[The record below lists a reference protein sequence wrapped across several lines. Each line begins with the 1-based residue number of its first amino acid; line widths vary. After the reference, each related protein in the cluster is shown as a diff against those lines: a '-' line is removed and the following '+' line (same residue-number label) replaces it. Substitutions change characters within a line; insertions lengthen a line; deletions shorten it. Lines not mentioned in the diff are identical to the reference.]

1 MGLEFANKF
10 KNMGLISEETAEE
23 ARIENENMQNQNRH
37 NKHSKNNNKKQNTN
51 NKYVG
56 APYNFVPF
64 YNDVVG
70 VDEDNLKVHDKIR
83 DNLISGEI
91 SYTVKAET
99 PIFISDGNKDNP
111 NFVKNERGEYI
122 IPGSTM
128 RGLIR
133 NNVQILGLSSFDDDI
148 NDYNLMYRDVTGGID
163 KENYKE
169 LLGAKQISIGNGKKI
184 SILSNVK
191 AGYIGKKAGKYII
204 YKTKVDKIKKE
215 YQEMNYYALS
225 ERNINENIDS
235 FPYIK
240 KNNNCQ
246 QNILKGKKDD
256 FIKNVIK
263 GRTHYIGKENKQYD
277 PGFRRISYELADLN
291 KIVCIDDEGKC
302 SNDGYLVSSGQIRE
316 KKAHY
321 VIPAIDKTKDA
332 IEISNADINAYK
344 IDFEKKKNILGKNA
358 GYFKLPEENEI
369 KPVFYIVG
377 KNNKLYFGFTPS
389 LRLFY
394 DYNIKHGFK
403 QKNKEFD
410 YTKSIFGVS
419 NKDFSYKSKVSFA
432 DCIIENKDILEDRK
446 VILAEPK
453 PSSFMDYLVQ
463 NNNKITYNSD
473 NFELRGVKQYWL
485 HSNPVESNNSNNTN
499 IGSSIVP
506 MNSGT
511 EFKGKIRFQN
521 MTKDELGLLLWS
533 IKLEANSWMNIG
545 MGKPYGYGAISI
557 KNLNVKILDNKEAY
571 RIDNNKINFNPY
583 ENIDIKEY
591 INCYI
596 ETIKKKINGRDI
608 HELETV
614 KVFFAMKN
622 SNNMPDIEKIRYM
635 SIDKKEY
642 QNRKPLKSAMET
654 LK

>member
-1 MGLEFANKF
+1 MMLENLLSKT
-10 KNMGLISEETAEE
+10 KT
-23 ARIENENMQNQNRH
+23 EN
-37 NKHSKNNNKKQNTN
+37 
-51 NKYVG
+51 
-56 APYNFVPF
+56 A
-64 YNDVVG
+64 
-70 VDEDNLKVHDKIR
+70 
-83 DNLISGEI
+83 
-91 SYTVKAET
+91 
-99 PIFISDGNKDNP
+99 
-111 NFVKNERGEYI
+111 
-122 IPGSTM
+122 
-128 RGLIR
+128 
-133 NNVQILGLSSFDDDI
+133 LGL
-148 NDYNLMYRDVTGGID
+148 
-163 KENYKE
+163 
-169 LLGAKQISIGNGKKI
+169 
-184 SILSNVK
+184 
-191 AGYIGKKAGKYII
+191 
-204 YKTKVDKIKKE
+204 
-215 YQEMNYYALS
+215 
-225 ERNINENIDS
+225 
-235 FPYIK
+235 
-240 KNNNCQ
+240 
-246 QNILKGKKDD
+246 KDD
-256 FIKNVIK
+256 EI
-263 GRTHYIGKENKQYD
+263 TYSYD
-277 PGFRRISYELADLN
+277 S
-291 KIVCIDDEGKC
+291 
-302 SNDGYLVSSGQIRE
+302 
-316 KKAHY
+316 
-321 VIPAIDKTKDA
+321 
-332 IEISNADINAYK
+332 
-344 IDFEKKKNILGKNA
+344 
-358 GYFKLPEENEI
+358 
-369 KPVFYIVG
+369 
-377 KNNKLYFGFTPS
+377 
-389 LRLFY
+389 
-394 DYNIKHGFK
+394 
-403 QKNKEFD
+403 
-410 YTKSIFGVS
+410 
-419 NKDFSYKSKVSFA
+419 
-432 DCIIENKDILEDRK
+432 ENKDILEDRK

>member
-419 NKDFSYKSKVSFA
+419 NKDFSYKSKVSFV

>member
-225 ERNINENIDS
+225 ERNINENI
-235 FPYIK
+235 
-240 KNNNCQ
+240 
-246 QNILKGKKDD
+246 
-256 FIKNVIK
+256 
-263 GRTHYIGKENKQYD
+263 
-277 PGFRRISYELADLN
+277 
-291 KIVCIDDEGKC
+291 
-302 SNDGYLVSSGQIRE
+302 
-316 KKAHY
+316 
-321 VIPAIDKTKDA
+321 
-332 IEISNADINAYK
+332 
-344 IDFEKKKNILGKNA
+344 
-358 GYFKLPEENEI
+358 
-369 KPVFYIVG
+369 
-377 KNNKLYFGFTPS
+377 
-389 LRLFY
+389 
-394 DYNIKHGFK
+394 
-403 QKNKEFD
+403 
-410 YTKSIFGVS
+410 
-419 NKDFSYKSKVSFA
+419 
-432 DCIIENKDILEDRK
+432 
-446 VILAEPK
+446 
-453 PSSFMDYLVQ
+453 
-463 NNNKITYNSD
+463 
-473 NFELRGVKQYWL
+473 
-485 HSNPVESNNSNNTN
+485 
-499 IGSSIVP
+499 
-506 MNSGT
+506 
-511 EFKGKIRFQN
+511 
-521 MTKDELGLLLWS
+521 
-533 IKLEANSWMNIG
+533 
-545 MGKPYGYGAISI
+545 
-557 KNLNVKILDNKEAY
+557 
-571 RIDNNKINFNPY
+571 
-583 ENIDIKEY
+583 
-591 INCYI
+591 
-596 ETIKKKINGRDI
+596 
-608 HELETV
+608 
-614 KVFFAMKN
+614 
-622 SNNMPDIEKIRYM
+622 
-635 SIDKKEY
+635 
-642 QNRKPLKSAMET
+642 
-654 LK
+654 